1 MADTKTP
8 AERSE
13 NMSHIRSTNT
23 KPEEIVRKYLFS
35 HGFRYRKNDKR
46 YPGKPDI
53 VLPKYR
59 TIIFVNG
66 CFWHRCPHCALPLP
80 KSNVDFW
87 QAKFARNVARDERDL
102 RLLSADGWTV
112 LVVWECALKGDAFDS
127 TMSSLVREVRRAED
141 LGPALGGRVVEVGSA
156 APWKLRVSRTRARGR
171 ARR

>member
-8 AERSE
+8 AARSE
-13 NMSHIRSTNT
+13 NMSRIRSTNT

-66 CFWHRCPHCALPLP
+66 CFWHMHGCSRSRLPRSNEEYWKP
-80 KSNVDFW
+80 KIERNIKRDAENKQKLEAAGWNVII
-87 QAKFARNVARDERDL
+87 
-102 RLLSADGWTV
+102 
-112 LVVWECALKGDAFDS
+112 VWECELKKRTS
-127 TMSSLVREVRRAED
+127 EERL
-141 LGPALGGRVVEVGSA
+141 
-156 APWKLRVSRTRARGR
+156 SRLCNEIRNINRTT
-171 ARR
+171 

>member
-13 NMSHIRSTNT
+13 NMSRIRSTNT

-53 VLPKYR
+53 VLSKYR

-66 CFWHRCPHCALPLP
+66 CFWHMHGCSRSRLPRSNQDYWKP
-80 KSNVDFW
+80 KIE
-87 QAKFARNVARDERDL
+87 RNIQRDADNKQKLEV
-102 RLLSADGWTV
+102 DGWKV
-112 LVVWECALKGDAFDS
+112 IVVWECELKK
-127 TMSSLVREVRRAED
+127 RIAEER
-141 LGPALGGRVVEVGSA
+141 L
-156 APWKLRVSRTRARGR
+156 SRLCEEINGNYNFEKYKQIP
-171 ARR
+171 

>member
-13 NMSHIRSTNT
+13 NMSRIRSANT

-53 VLPKYR
+53 VLPKYH

-66 CFWHRCPHCALPLP
+66 CFWHMHGCSRSRLPRSNQEYWKP
-80 KSNVDFW
+80 KIE
-87 QAKFARNVARDERDL
+87 RNIQRDAENQQKL
-102 RLLSADGWTV
+102 EADGWKAI
-112 LVVWECALKGDAFDS
+112 VVWECELKKR
-127 TMSSLVREVRRAED
+127 TAEER
-141 LGPALGGRVVEVGSA
+141 L
-156 APWKLRVSRTRARGR
+156 SRLCDEIRKSNDY
-171 ARR
+171 